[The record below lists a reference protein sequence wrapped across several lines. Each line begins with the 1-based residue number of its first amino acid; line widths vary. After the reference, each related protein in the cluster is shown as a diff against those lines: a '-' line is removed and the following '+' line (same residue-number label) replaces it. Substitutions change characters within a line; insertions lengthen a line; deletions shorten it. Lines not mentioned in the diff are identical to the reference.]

1 MRNRT
6 RSIQRG
12 EGLMMLRRSLTG
24 VYAAACVAF
33 AGAAFAQPY
42 PSKPIRV
49 INPAAPGG
57 NSDIVF
63 RVIAPKMGE
72 IVGQQFVL
80 DYRAG
85 AGGVIGADMT
95 AKSPPDGYTTAIVAA
110 SFLFNPA
117 LIKNLPYDTV
127 KDFTP
132 LGLVVDI
139 PAVVVVHPSL
149 PAKNVKELIALART
163 KPGQIFY
170 SSAGPG
176 TVGHLAGELLN
187 SQANIKLVHVPYK
200 GVAPATVDAIAGHV
214 QLTIASIPVVIS
226 NVRAGRL
233 RILAQC
239 GEARS
244 PTLPDVPTMQEAGVK
259 GFVVSSGFSWVAP
272 AGLPRPIVEKL
283 NGALVKV
290 LNDPAVRK
298 ELLDRGADPIGNT
311 PEQHAAFIRTEIE
324 KWQRVAKQAGIAPE

>member
-1 MRNRT
+1 M
-6 RSIQRG
+6 QV
-12 EGLMMLRRSLTG
+12 LVLRRL
-24 VYAAACVAF
+24 AAAAF
-33 AGAAFAQPY
+33 LASAATAFAQPY

-72 IVGQQFVL
+72 LVGQQFVL

-110 SFLFNPA
+110 SFFFNPA

-149 PAKNVKELIALART
+149 PVKSVKELIALART
-163 KPGQIFY
+163 RPGQIFY

-214 QLTIASIPVVIS
+214 QMTIASIPVVIE

-239 GEARS
+239 GEMRS
-244 PTLPDVPTMQEAGVK
+244 PTLPDVPTMQEAGVP
-259 GFVVSSGFSWVAP
+259 GFVVSSGFSWVGP
-272 AGLPRPIVEKL
+272 ANMPKPIVEKL
-283 NGALVKV
+283 NSALVKAV
-290 LNDPAVRK
+290 NDPVVRK
-298 ELLDRGADPIGNT
+298 QLLERGADPIGNS
-311 PEQHAAFIRTEIE
+311 PEQHAAFIKAEIE
-324 KWQRVAKQAGIAPE
+324 KWQRVAKQAGISPE